1 MMCDTANLRKGGRL
15 GGSAGA
21 TRAINRD
28 LDTAARLFRQ
38 EPALRRREMLE
49 KLARKTGL
57 DLGDVRTFLT
67 NEGPLGF
74 SGLRN
79 QDADAFM
86 YRFMT
91 AWDHKDIQGVL
102 DAMSVG
108 RRTHLY
114 LSERTDNLVKWVD
127 GNTGTRRHISD
138 LADGA
143 TVGRTDGGWGHPPKY
158 YAEFK
163 ERRTAEVFANVVA
176 VAGESEFS
184 AALVKRFLP
193 RIYERS
199 MLIMR
204 QQN

>member
-1 MMCDTANLRKGGRL
+1 MPIELNLRKGGRL

-28 LDTAARLFRQ
+28 LDTAARRFRQ

-49 KLARKTGL
+49 KLAQKADL

-79 QDADAFM
+79 QDADAIM

-102 DAMSVG
+102 DAMSAG
-108 RRTHLY
+108 QRTHLY
-114 LSERTDNLVKWVD
+114 LSAHASSLLFALA
-127 GNTGTRRHISD
+127 TR
-138 LADGA
+138 ADAPTNAGYAGA
-143 TVGRTDGGWGHPPKY
+143 RI
-158 YAEFK
+158 
-163 ERRTAEVFANVVA
+163 RR
-176 VAGESEFS
+176 
-184 AALVKRFLP
+184 R
-193 RIYERS
+193 
-199 MLIMR
+199 
-204 QQN
+204 

>member
-1 MMCDTANLRKGGRL
+1 MMRDTANLRKGGRL

-38 EPALRRREMLE
+38 ETALRRREMLE
-49 KLARKTGL
+49 KLARKTDL
-57 DLGDVRTFLT
+57 DLGVVRTFLT

-79 QDADAFM
+79 QDAGAIM

-91 AWDHKDIQGVL
+91 AWDQKDIQGVL
-102 DAMSVG
+102 DAMSAGG
-108 RRTHLY
+108 RASIY
-114 LSERTDNLVKWVD
+114 LSEHTDDLVGWAHK
-127 GNTGTRRHISD
+127 NTGTRRHLSD
-138 LADGA
+138 LFDGA
-143 TVGRTDGGWGHPPKY
+143 TVGRAEGGWARKPKY
-158 YAEFK
+158 YDEFR
-163 ERRTAEVFANVVA
+163 ERRTAQVFANVAA

-184 AALVKRFLP
+184 AALVKRFFP